1 MSKRRDPDWFLR
13 WFMYMMFVIFGLI
26 MWLASS
32 VYANNNS
39 WDEYLKKE
47 LYGDEYLYFDDSIDI
62 QAPYRAI
69 DPAGVEL
76 SLRDIGVGIQHYTKL
91 TLIIDENPTPCCATF
106 EFYNIEPHILT
117 NVRVNAYTHLTLV
130 SENNY
135 GSIRYNKQFIKAAG
149 GCSAPP
155 ATTTDKPFGTINLLQ
170 SNGWTK
176 IKIWHPN
183 YSGMQFNQLTRTE
196 IPAEYIKNVKMWVD
210 GEMVWE
216 YSGTI
221 GIAQDVFFM
230 MPINTN
236 NREVY
241 IEAVDNLGNMF
252 KYDSYSNR

>member
-1 MSKRRDPDWFLR
+1 MRDDWFLK
-13 WFMYMMFVIFGLI
+13 WFFRILVVSLIFI
-26 MWLASS
+26 WWLASS
-32 VYANNNS
+32 VYSKTNS
-39 WDEYLKKE
+39 WDEYLKRD
-47 LYGDEYLYFDDSIDI
+47 LYGDEFLYYDNSIDI
-62 QAPYRAI
+62 QAPYRAL
-69 DPAGVEL
+69 DPAGVEV
-76 SLRDIGVGIQHYTKL
+76 SLRDSGVGIQHYTKL

-106 EFYNIEPHILT
+106 EFYDIEPHIIT

-155 ATTTDKPFGTINLLQ
+155 TNISDKPFGTINLLQ

-183 YSGMQFNQLTRTE
+183 YSGMQFNQLTRAE
-196 IPAEYIKNVKMWVD
+196 IPAEYIENVKMWVD
-210 GEMVWE
+210 GVMVWE

-236 NREVY
+236 NKNVY
-241 IEAVDNLGNMF
+241 IEAVDNLGNIF
-252 KYDSYSNR
+252 KYDSYADR

>member
-1 MSKRRDPDWFLR
+1 MRDDWFLK
-13 WFMYMMFVIFGLI
+13 WFFRILVVSLIFI
-26 MWLASS
+26 WWLASS
-32 VYANNNS
+32 VYSKTNS
-39 WDEYLKKE
+39 WDEYLKRD
-47 LYGDEYLYFDDSIDI
+47 LYGDEFLYYDNSIDI
-62 QAPYRAI
+62 QAPYRAL
-69 DPAGVEL
+69 DPAGVEV
-76 SLRDIGVGIQHYTKL
+76 SLRDSGVGIQHYTKL

-106 EFYNIEPHILT
+106 EFYDIEPHIIT

-155 ATTTDKPFGTINLLQ
+155 TNISDKPFGTINLLQ

-183 YSGMQFNQLTRTE
+183 YSGMQFNQLTRAE
-196 IPAEYIKNVKMWVD
+196 IPAEYIENVKMWVD
-210 GEMVWE
+210 GVMVWE

-236 NREVY
+236 NRNVY
-241 IEAVDNLGNMF
+241 VEAVDNLGNKF
-252 KYDSYSNR
+252 KYDSYTDR

>member
-1 MSKRRDPDWFLR
+1 MRDDWFLK
-13 WFMYMMFVIFGLI
+13 WFFRILVVSLIFI
-26 MWLASS
+26 WWLASS
-32 VYANNNS
+32 VYSKTNS
-39 WDEYLKKE
+39 WDLYLKRD
-47 LYGDEYLYFDDSIDI
+47 LYGDEFLYYDNSIDI
-62 QAPYRAI
+62 QAPYRAL
-69 DPAGVEL
+69 DPAGVEV
-76 SLRDIGVGIQHYTKL
+76 SLRDSGVGIQHYTKL

-106 EFYNIEPHILT
+106 EFYDIEPHIIT

-155 ATTTDKPFGTINLLQ
+155 TNISDKPFGTINLLQ

-183 YSGMQFNQLTRTE
+183 YSGMQFNQLTRAE

-210 GEMVWE
+210 GVMVWE

-236 NREVY
+236 NKNVY
-241 IEAVDNLGNMF
+241 IEAVDNLGNIF
-252 KYDSYSNR
+252 KYDSYADR

>member
-1 MSKRRDPDWFLR
+1 MRDDWFLK
-13 WFMYMMFVIFGLI
+13 WFFRILVVSLIFI
-26 MWLASS
+26 WWLASS
-32 VYANNNS
+32 VYSKTNS
-39 WDEYLKKE
+39 WDEYLKRD
-47 LYGDEYLYFDDSIDI
+47 LYGDEFLYYDNSIDI
-62 QAPYRAI
+62 QAPYRAL
-69 DPAGVEL
+69 DPAGVEV
-76 SLRDIGVGIQHYTKL
+76 SLRDSGVGIQHYTKL

-106 EFYNIEPHILT
+106 EFYDIEPHIIT

-155 ATTTDKPFGTINLLQ
+155 TNISDKPFGTINLLQ

-183 YSGMQFNQLTRTE
+183 YSGMQFNQLTRAE

-210 GEMVWE
+210 GVMVWE

-236 NREVY
+236 NRNVY
-241 IEAVDNLGNMF
+241 IEAVDNLGNIF
-252 KYDSYSNR
+252 KYDSYADR

>member
-1 MSKRRDPDWFLR
+1 MRDDWFLK
-13 WFMYMMFVIFGLI
+13 WFFRILVVSLIFI
-26 MWLASS
+26 WWLASS
-32 VYANNNS
+32 VYSKTNS
-39 WDEYLKKE
+39 WDEYLKRD
-47 LYGDEYLYFDDSIDI
+47 LYGDEFLYYDNSIDI
-62 QAPYRAI
+62 QAPYRAL
-69 DPAGVEL
+69 DPAGVEV
-76 SLRDIGVGIQHYTKL
+76 SLRDSGVGIQHYTKL

-106 EFYNIEPHILT
+106 EFYDIEPHIIT

-155 ATTTDKPFGTINLLQ
+155 TNISDKPFGTINLLQ

-183 YSGMQFNQLTRTE
+183 YSGMQFNQLTRAE

-210 GEMVWE
+210 GVMVWE

-236 NREVY
+236 NRNVY